1 MYEHFAP
8 LWGSPPHSG
17 ILALYARWAA
27 GDWGMVI
34 TGNVQVA
41 KDHLPL
47 GRDMIVPDVLTD
59 ETLAPWRALA
69 NVMHFGSP
77 EPPAPADA
85 KDLGKTPLA
94 IVQISHG
101 GRQTMNFFSGRPLFA
116 PPLAPSA
123 VPVGASHKGK
133 EGWLSA
139 FVHSLMLQ
147 VPKEMSLTDIHRAV
161 GQFVHGAQMAARGG
175 FDGVEV
181 HAAHGYLISQFISPK
196 SNRRTD
202 EYSAERDPLHFLR
215 DVVFAIRAP
224 GVVPNDFVVGVKLN
238 SADYVGDGSTK
249 ENRALE
255 HVREIGEWGL
265 VDFIEVSGGDY
276 EDPQF
281 IDTVENFK
289 SPRQVIFES
298 FAEKSMSILSNT
310 ATNRPPPVV
319 VLTGGLN
326 TLPRMTSVL
335 AHDHAHLLGI
345 ARLSVLH
352 PELPKEL
359 SSAIKSGTPAFMS
372 DPPSVSELG
381 QRPRS
386 LLSVRAV
393 ERLLCYI
400 LILVWSVVPASI
412 PRIIGASASV
422 NWYNIML
429 RRIARGQDIDYTM
442 GTIGATLRCYLGG
455 TPYAPQE
462 SGEGW
467 TWWAAV
473 AMVGVVLGIGLGQV
487 V

>member
-1 MYEHFAP
+1 
-8 LWGSPPHSG
+8 
-17 ILALYARWAA
+17 
-27 GDWGMVI
+27 
-34 TGNVQVA
+34 
-41 KDHLPL
+41 
-47 GRDMIVPDVLTD
+47 
-59 ETLAPWRALA
+59 
-69 NVMHFGSP
+69 
-77 EPPAPADA
+77 
-85 KDLGKTPLA
+85 
-94 IVQISHG
+94 
-101 GRQTMNFFSGRPLFA
+101 
-116 PPLAPSA
+116 
-123 VPVGASHKGK
+123 
-133 EGWLSA
+133 
-139 FVHSLMLQ
+139 
-147 VPKEMSLTDIHRAV
+147 
-161 GQFVHGAQMAARGG
+161 
-175 FDGVEV
+175 
-181 HAAHGYLISQFISPK
+181 
-196 SNRRTD
+196 
-202 EYSAERDPLHFLR
+202 
-215 DVVFAIRAP
+215 
-224 GVVPNDFVVGVKLN
+224 
-238 SADYVGDGSTK
+238 
-249 ENRALE
+249 
-255 HVREIGEWGL
+255 
-265 VDFIEVSGGDY
+265 
-276 EDPQF
+276 
-281 IDTVENFK
+281 
-289 SPRQVIFES
+289 
-298 FAEKSMSILSNT
+298 MSILSNT

-400 LILVWSVVPASI
+400 LTLVWSVVPARI